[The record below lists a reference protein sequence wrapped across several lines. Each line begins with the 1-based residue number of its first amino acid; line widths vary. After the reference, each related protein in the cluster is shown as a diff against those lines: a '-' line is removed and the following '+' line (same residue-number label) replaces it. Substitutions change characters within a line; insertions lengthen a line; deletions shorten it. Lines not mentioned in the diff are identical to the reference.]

1 MPMLTSAANSRIC
14 ASGRYAR
21 YLSFLPRS
29 GTMVITAET
38 TAKTLRWLI
47 MTPCEKL
54 YKHEFYLNKKL
65 WRMLPQKEK
74 QALISLHIPNDLI

>member
-1 MPMLTSAANSRIC
+1 
-14 ASGRYAR
+14 
-21 YLSFLPRS
+21 
-29 GTMVITAET
+29 
-38 TAKTLRWLI
+38 

-74 QALISLHIPNDLI
+74 QALISLRIPNDLIWALAREIYFISSEESKQKKKLKCQDLNIP